1 MVASAEVVNHPNR
14 GHVMNITQTKNTM
27 KTMPMDKSIMLHA
40 KHGVGKSS
48 VVKQVARELSQD
60 SGETYGFWDVRL
72 SQCEVGDI
80 KGMPH
85 VDTVSGVT
93 RFLKQEWWPKDP
105 ASKGILFFDEL
116 NRASKDVLQAVFE
129 ICLDRRLDGEKLPDG
144 WRVVAAVNSDSDY
157 DVVELDPALHDRWFH
172 IDFDPSTAEWI
183 SWARANDI
191 HPAVV
196 EFVDRNQNL
205 LDPPVGNLEA
215 GKVYPSRRS
224 WQAFSDS
231 LIAMK
236 LEESD
241 DGMLT
246 QVAKGWL
253 GREISVMFQK
263 FITNEFASL
272 RPEQVLDNLEKVVSK
287 VESSC
292 NDVEVIAALARA
304 VVAEVNQRPA
314 SKMKDKQKANLRKFF
329 MMIQGDVGSQTWV
342 LLLSGDKSKK
352 IAMEWQND
360 DEFKAHLKKI
370 YLG

>member
-1 MVASAEVVNHPNR
+1 MSKKENTSGNINTTRTLTAKRTAAAIKHAFKSQRPVMLWGPPGIGKSEVVAGLGKALNR
-14 GHVMNITQTKNTM
+14 PVI
-27 KTMPMDKSIMLHA
+27 
-40 KHGVGKSS
+40 
-48 VVKQVARELSQD
+48 
-60 SGETYGFWDVRL
+60 DVRL
-72 SQCEVGDI
+72 ALWDPTDL
-80 KGMPH
+80 KGIPFYNPDSNSM
-85 VDTVSGVT
+85 
-93 RFLKQEWWPKDP
+93 EWAPPTELPQDP
-105 ASKGILFFDEL
+105 DSNAILFFDEL

-172 IDFDPSTAEWI
+172 IDFDPSVAEWV
-183 SWARANDI
+183 SWARNQNI

-236 LEESD
+236 LEERD

-246 QVAKGWL
+246 QIAKGWL

-263 FITNEFASL
+263 FIINEFSLL
-272 RPEQVLDNLEKVVSK
+272 RPDDVLDSLEKVKSK

-292 NDVEVIAALARA
+292 NDIEVIAALARS
-304 VVAEVNQRPA
+304 VVAEVNNR
-314 SKMKDKQKANLRKFF
+314 SLTKMKDKQRDNLREFF
-329 MMIQGDVGSQTWV
+329 MMLPNDVASQSWV
-342 LLLSGDKSKK
+342 
-352 IAMEWQND
+352 
-360 DEFKAHLKKI
+360 
-370 YLG
+370 